1 MFRFRAGD
9 VRSLLVFTG
18 LCCAIGACGSGGGA
32 TGVSAGQTSPADQ
45 PAAADRGATPIDI
58 CSLVSA
64 DDVERLLQA
73 PVAGRP
79 FGSVSCTWKNPSTY
93 ESVSVEI
100 GYADTA
106 VDNTLAPLAPDQPS
120 AGIPAP
126 DGMRFLGTGLV
137 EFPAG
142 GRSNT
147 VQIAVPRMSADD
159 ANSAAIELA
168 RKIAPQIPN

>member
-1 MFRFRAGD
+1 MYRFQAGD
-9 VRSLLVFTG
+9 VRSLVIFTG
-18 LCCAIGACGSGGGA
+18 LCCAIAGCGSGGGA
-32 TGVSAGQTSPADQ
+32 TGASVGQTSPAHQ
-45 PAAADRGATPIDI
+45 PAAADSGATPIDI

-64 DDVERLLQA
+64 DDVARLLQA

-79 FGSVSCTWKNPSTY
+79 FGTVSCTWKNPSTY

-100 GYADTA
+100 GYAGTA
-106 VDNTLAPLAPDQPS
+106 VDNTLAPLQPDQPS

-147 VQIAVPRMSADD
+147 VQIAVPRMSGDEV
-159 ANSAAIELA
+159 NSAAIELA
-168 RKIAPQIPN
+168 RKITPQIPN